1 MEKQIA
7 EKARRFR
14 LWWLLVIILAAA
26 ASGCSSGGGAG
37 TGVSSIA
44 GRVTY

>member
-37 TGVSSIA
+37 TGVSRIA